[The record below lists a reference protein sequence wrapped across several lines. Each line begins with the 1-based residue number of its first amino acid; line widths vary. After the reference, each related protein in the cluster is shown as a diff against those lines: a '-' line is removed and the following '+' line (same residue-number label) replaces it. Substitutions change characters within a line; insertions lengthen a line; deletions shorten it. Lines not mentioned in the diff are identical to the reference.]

1 MKKNVKMQKEAKK
14 NAKIAKDL
22 RKVKELK
29 IVKGIKAVKVSAA
42 VGILCLFAV
51 SGLHQGY
58 AYFSGTS
65 EMKVNQLSI
74 VKGEQDQE
82 GGLVIIEPEWDLARE
97 ADGSYAMNLQPGET
111 VVKDPQV
118 ESHID
123 YPCWVFVEVSVPEG
137 WGILE
142 KENNPYP
149 YVTFTGDG
157 TDYEYSYEIVVP
169 EINEEDWKIY
179 QRSDGKNLISY
190 VYGCKT
196 PLEAHEVTSPVFTSI
211 TVPEFKQFEGGENY
225 IFVRAKAI
233 QTEGCP
239 TLDDAAEKLGIRE
252 NIYWT
257 TISP

>member
-1 MKKNVKMQKEAKK
+1 MRRTKETKAIRKAKEIK
-14 NAKIAKDL
+14 AAKI
-22 RKVKELK
+22 
-29 IVKGIKAVKVSAA
+29 SAA
-42 VGILCLFAV
+42 IGICCLFAV

-58 AYFSGTS
+58 AYFSATS

-82 GGLVIIEPEWDLARE
+82 GGLVIIEPEWDLARDTDE
-97 ADGSYAMNLQPGET
+97 NYAMDLQPGES

-118 ESHID
+118 ESHVD
-123 YPCWVFVEVSVPEG
+123 YPCWVFVEVSIPEG
-137 WGILE
+137 LGVLE
-142 KENNPYP
+142 KNNNPYP
-149 YVTFTGDG
+149 YVTFTGDK
-157 TDYEYSYEIVVP
+157 TEYEYSYEIVVP

-196 PLEAHEVTSPVFTSI
+196 PLEAHEVTSSVFTSI
-211 TVPEFKQFEGGENY
+211 TVPEFNQFEGGENY
-225 IFVRAKAI
+225 IFVRAKAV

-239 TLDDAAEKLGIRE
+239 TLDEAAEKLGIKQ
-252 NIYWT
+252 NINWT

>member
-1 MKKNVKMQKEAKK
+1 MMRRMRAAK
-14 NAKIAKDL
+14 AI
-22 RKVKELK
+22 RKA
-29 IVKGIKAVKVSAA
+29 KGIKAAKISVAIS
-42 VGILCLFAV
+42 ICCLFAV

-58 AYFSGTS
+58 AYFSATS

-82 GGLVIIEPEWDLARE
+82 GGLVIIEPEWDLARDT
-97 ADGSYAMNLQPGET
+97 DGNYAMDLQPGES

-118 ESHID
+118 ESHVD
-123 YPCWVFVEVSVPEG
+123 YPCWVFVEVSIPEG
-137 WGILE
+137 LGVLE
-142 KENNPYP
+142 KNNNPYP
-149 YVTFTGDG
+149 YVTFTGDE
-157 TDYEYSYEIVVP
+157 TEYEYSYEIVVP

-211 TVPEFKQFEGGENY
+211 TVPEFNQFEGGENY
-225 IFVRAKAI
+225 IFVRAKAV

-239 TLDDAAEKLGIRE
+239 TLDEAAEKLGIKQD
-252 NIYWT
+252 IYWT